1 MARKNKD
8 SDIVRKTISFDR
20 NDPDQKAELEHA
32 EQRSNFSAYVRT
44 LIRMD
49 RIRLFERET
58 GFTYPEVLKPAPQ
71 DDEIDQE
78 SAEGF
83 T

>member
-1 MARKNKD
+1 MARKNKQ

-49 RIRLFERET
+49 RRET
-58 GFTYPEVLKPAPQ
+58 GFTYPEALKPAPK